1 MTKEQKE
8 QFKKEKLEQNDE
20 EIAKLENVLL
30 AVKER
35 HKKEI
40 LELEEKLEKAKF
52 LKEIL
57 NK

>member
-1 MTKEQKE
+1 MTKEQRE
-8 QFKKEKLEQNDE
+8 QFKKEKLEQSDE

-40 LELEEKLEKAKF
+40 FELEEKLEKVKF
-52 LKEIL
+52 LKEVF